1 MRTRMYL
8 DIHIISAPSMPTQGP
23 TWYSCFFFER
33 KRGDEGERKRCEL
46 LLFFLFSLFSFSKK
60 KKKT

>member
-33 KRGDEGERKRCEL
+33 KRGDEGESGEFYKIVLEL
-46 LLFFLFSLFSFSKK
+46 NS
-60 KKKT
+60 